1 MKRIVLFLSF
11 LFLLQSCKSSYNK
24 AELLRENEAL
34 KKRIKKLETADNSN
48 KEAALELKKMNV
60 VYRGVANPI
69 YISKPN
75 AVSFEATAPGLKKI
89 DSLGN
94 YNLNPG
100 TGKTVDIAIKSKLK
114 NGDSL
119 TEIKS
124 LRIKDISAPIGTIN
138 GIGCGRDCELKM
150 TKNKLMKE
158 SSISVKVEDF
168 IFDWSFQVRHFKL
181 KINDTE
187 IIQVNG
193 SILDAE
199 KLNVLEKLKINDSV
213 KIFDIRWSIIGS
225 KSTYSLRAPS
235 PILIRIIEDN

>member
-1 MKRIVLFLSF
+1 MKRIVLILSF
-11 LFLLQSCKSSYNK
+11 LFLLQSCKSSYSK
-24 AELLRENEAL
+24 TELLKESKAL
-34 KKRIKKLETADNSN
+34 KERIKKLETVDALN

-60 VYRGVANPI
+60 VYRGVPNHI

-75 AVSFEATAPGLKKI
+75 VVSFEATAFGLKKL
-89 DSLGN
+89 DNFGN
-94 YNLNPG
+94 YNLNVG
-100 TGKTVDIAIKSKLK
+100 TGRTIDITIKSKLK

-119 TEIKS
+119 TEIKT
-124 LRIKDISAPIGTIN
+124 LRIKDISVPIGTIN

-168 IFDWSFQVRHFKL
+168 IFDWSFKVRHFKL

-193 SILDAE
+193 SILNAE